1 MSQAS
6 SSGSHGSQRSHLRPV
21 HSGILRL
28 PVLIRHGGPSPDTS
42 GLGWRGWRRL
52 PGLQFLP
59 GSLLP
64 LNEGFHHSLQL
75 HGPTGRATPGT
86 RGGWW
91 GWPLWGR
98 VLAAPQRGNLGGAG
112 TVQGGGR
119 QGQDQGPP
127 TQAEGKW
134 GMPGATKE
142 LLAVTLGTQG
152 QKLVS
157 GSFKCL

>member
-6 SSGSHGSQRSHLRPV
+6 GSGSHGSQRSHLRPM

-28 PVLIRHGGPSPDTS
+28 PVLVCHGGPSPDTS
-42 GLGWRGWRRL
+42 GLGWWGWRQL

-59 GSLLP
+59 GTLLP
-64 LNEGFHHSLQL
+64 LDEGFHHGLQL
-75 HGPTGRATPGT
+75 HGPTGWATPGT
-86 RGGWW
+86 RGRWW

-98 VLAAPQRGNLGGAG
+98 VLAAPQRGDLGGAG

-119 QGQDQGPP
+119 QGQGPP
-127 TQAEGKW
+127 TQAEGRW

-142 LLAVTLGTQG
+142 LLAVTL
-152 QKLVS
+152 S